1 MKKKN
6 LSKPRSYASNFN
18 QKSQAKNTFPTITQ
32 SLKSF
37 SLPPLLLAPTSH
49 LTSNTPKSAHIKYIS
64 LAKMQLRREKGLCY
78 TCDDKFTP
86 IHKCPNMQYLILHME
101 EDGSSELQPD
111 PDDSSDHADN

>member
-1 MKKKN
+1 
-6 LSKPRSYASNFN
+6 
-18 QKSQAKNTFPTITQ
+18 
-32 SLKSF
+32 
-37 SLPPLLLAPTSH
+37 
-49 LTSNTPKSAHIKYIS
+49 
-64 LAKMQLRREKGLCY
+64 MQLRREKGLCY